1 MPKVQGPARPASS
14 RVNIFK
20 YVFGFLI
27 PVLLLPL
34 VLIGQTRE
42 ARCGYVV
49 LLMACYWVVEP
60 IPVAATSLLPVVL
73 FPLLGVITTSEASS
87 EYMNGTNMMF
97 VGGLFMAVAIEECN
111 LHKRIALNVLCWV
124 GATPSW
130 MMFGFMGTSMFLSMW
145 ISNTA
150 TAALMVPIIEAVMEE
165 MGDKASNDEEGH
177 ELKKISVISIDVKP
191 VTENGIS
198 SDSHTKDADTSIS
211 LSSHDST
218 NRKHKIGILRRALFL
233 SVAYSS
239 NIGGTG
245 TLTGTGPNLVVKS
258 VAEKLFPESNEL
270 TFDKW
275 MMFNV
280 PVMLLCVFVA
290 WGYLFLVHVRKAST
304 IYTSSIK
311 KSLDE
316 IIRKKHEELGPMT
329 KISDATPAIGI
340 PALLF
345 LIPSEPLRLGRSRP
359 VLEWKT
365 IQQKVPW
372 GVIILLGG
380 GFSLASASEKS
391 GLSKWVTRQLLSL
404 NISSPFAIV
413 SLLSIMTAT
422 LTEFTSNVATANV
435 ILPVV
440 AELAV
445 ALRIHPMFL
454 MIPVTISCSFA
465 FMLPV
470 ATPPNAIVY
479 EAGAMRTMDML
490 KPGILMNIICVIIEV
505 VMISTYG
512 NAIFNFSEFP
522 SWANHTA
529 IA

>member
-1 MPKVQGPARPASS
+1 MYLTSTRLWAPGVLSLPA
-14 RVNIFK
+14 IW
-20 YVFGFLI
+20 GCE
-27 PVLLLPL
+27 
-34 VLIGQTRE
+34 GE

-218 NRKHKIGILRRALFL
+218 NRQHKIGILRRALFL

-316 IIRKKHEELGPMT
+316 IIKKRHEELGPMT
-329 KISDATPAIGI
+329 NVIRLRTACVIHVAPARHCCNRSRVGCGAFYSLVVCFECRPEATKRRVMVLVSNETSNICPAPAVKGKQTRHLVSVYVLVDSRWLIAFWPRRWGCRSPVVKVSDH
-340 PALLF
+340 
-345 LIPSEPLRLGRSRP
+345 GRSAMSSSP
-359 VLEWKT
+359 VL
-365 IQQKVPW
+365 
-372 GVIILLGG
+372 L
-380 GFSLASASEKS
+380 KS
-391 GLSKWVTRQLLSL
+391 
-404 NISSPFAIV
+404 
-413 SLLSIMTAT
+413 
-422 LTEFTSNVATANV
+422 
-435 ILPVV
+435 PV
-440 AELAV
+440 
-445 ALRIHPMFL
+445 
-454 MIPVTISCSFA
+454 
-465 FMLPV
+465 
-470 ATPPNAIVY
+470 
-479 EAGAMRTMDML
+479 
-490 KPGILMNIICVIIEV
+490 
-505 VMISTYG
+505 
-512 NAIFNFSEFP
+512 
-522 SWANHTA
+522 
-529 IA
+529 